1 MSVDFNVLTPFTFQ
15 FACLDRTMARIGK
28 SVFYILKFGFK
39 NMLVFKTRFGVAKL
53 HRVVLKLVTPTFCL
67 AIQCLFLNFN
77 YIIITQDISYH
88 HKEPSQSMQCT
99 EVQDFP
105 LF

>member
-15 FACLDRTMARIGK
+15 FACLGRTMARIGK

-53 HRVVLKLVTPTFCL
+53 HW
-67 AIQCLFLNFN
+67 Q
-77 YIIITQDISYH
+77 
-88 HKEPSQSMQCT
+88 
-99 EVQDFP
+99 
-105 LF
+105 